1 MTDAV
6 NTVENLTDLLN
17 DEEQSLAD
25 CVLAIIKAGEQLEEI
40 TE

>member
-6 NTVENLTDLLN
+6 NIMEDLTDLLN

-25 CVLAIIKAGEQLEEI
+25 CILAIIKAGEQLKEI
-40 TE
+40 TR